1 VSYLE
6 NSYQSSDLMFQVNCL
21 EPHPNLPAM
30 ATSGL
35 DHSVK
40 IWLPTSTKE
49 PDVKAIENVSN
60 RCNHINIFYFAFF
73 VTTLVSRFRY
83 ALIPRLLLY
92 RSIIHTIK
100 AVRVMNQ
107 AETLVL
113 LTFVKSNLY
122 NVTPTS
128 WLNHRLGKPR

>member
-1 VSYLE
+1 LKILKGYLRKQISTKRQRRLWVVSDLG
-6 NSYQSSDLMFQVNCL
+6 NSFQSSDLMFQVNCL

-60 RCNHINIFYFAFF
+60 QFNHMNVFYFAF
-73 VTTLVSRFRY
+73 LSLR
-83 ALIPRLLLY
+83 
-92 RSIIHTIK
+92 
-100 AVRVMNQ
+100 
-107 AETLVL
+107 
-113 LTFVKSNLY
+113 
-122 NVTPTS
+122 
-128 WLNHRLGKPR
+128 